1 MATNLSNW
9 SNFISNKDGE
19 TNTKKQKANDIY
31 KSLSVQDVWSAASEA
46 KKTEPL
52 DIEWVAEKLF
62 GLNVIKRDLGEASGF
77 LNVLDNQWCI
87 FVNKFEN
94 ERRQRFTI
102 AHELGHFVLHK
113 DRNVTSKDV
122 IFFRDEN
129 TNAEE
134 QEANNLASELLMP
147 EKKIREYIKEG
158 YNTISLLADKF
169 CLSTPAVRYRL
180 YRLGLISEY

>member
-1 MATNLSNW
+1 MATDLSNW
-9 SNFISNKDGE
+9 SNFISNKDIE
-19 TNTKKQKANDIY
+19 TYAKKQKKNTVS
-31 KSLSVQDVWSAASEA
+31 KTLSAQDVWTAALEA

-62 GLNVIKRDLGEASGF
+62 GLNVVKRDLGEASGF
-77 LNVLDNQWCI
+77 LNVLDDQWCI

-113 DRNVTSKDV
+113 DKSITSKDI

-129 TNAEE
+129 TNIEE
-134 QEANNLASELLMP
+134 QEANNFASELLMP
-147 EKKIREYIKEG
+147 ERKIREYIKEG

-180 YRLGLISEY
+180 YKLGLISEY